1 MATKKTV
8 PFTAPEQE
16 HNDVVMI
23 ELDRPRELKMSHKAL
38 KRFSAMR
45 RCSILHLMEE
55 LEQYDAISC
64 AAYCMLVEDDP
75 ELTVEQVDKLLDQF
89 SDPMDLFIKV
99 TMAVAAAFPQPEQDS
114 DETPQTAAG
123 TGEKA

>member
-1 MATKKTV
+1 MATKKPAPV
-8 PFTAPEQE
+8 SAPEQE
-16 HNDVVMI
+16 NNDVVII

-45 RCSILHLMEE
+45 RCSILRIMDE
-55 LEQYDAISC
+55 LEQYDALSC

-75 ELTVEQVDKLLDQF
+75 NLTVDQVDELLDQYN
-89 SDPMDLFIKV
+89 DPVDLFVKV
-99 TMAVAAAFPQPEQDS
+99 TTAVTAAFPKPDEEDK
-114 DETPQTAAG
+114 ETPQTAAG